1 VSSSVKQV
9 FNLKQKSMSL
19 YSKNMVC
26 VHCAAM
32 FLDELDTLGLEYRD
46 VGIGLIDINDDAD
59 LSTKYKLNKV
69 LEKFGLTP
77 VHDHKNTIITKI
89 KNFIQEE
96 INNPSDDRKFVL
108 STYLSEKLNY
118 DYTYLAN
125 LFSAT
130 LGITITW
137 YYITQKIERVKYLLI
152 YEQRSVSEITYML
165 NYSSTAHLCSQFKK
179 VTGLT
184 PSEFKNIKNKRFF
197 TIKRAEISTPLNIAK

>member
-1 VSSSVKQV
+1 
-9 FNLKQKSMSL
+9 MSL
-19 YSKNMVC
+19 YNKNMVC
-26 VHCAAM
+26 HHCSAL
-32 FLDELDTLGLEYRD
+32 FVEELDRLNLDYRD
-46 VGIGLIDINDDAD
+46 VGIGLIEINEQTD
-59 LSTKYKLNKV
+59 LSTKYKLDKA
-69 LEKFGLTP
+69 LEKFGVTP
-77 VHDHKNTIITKI
+77 VHDHKNAIITKI
-89 KNFIQEE
+89 KNLIQEE
-96 INNPSDDRKFVL
+96 INNPSDHRKFVL
-108 STYLSEKLNY
+108 SSYLSDKLNY

-137 YYITQKIERVKYLLI
+137 YYITQKIEKVKYLLI

-197 TIKRAEISTPLNIAK
+197 TVKRTEISTPLNIAK